1 MARRIL
7 LWGFRPPESGL
18 LGLGP
23 LERRVL
29 DVVWRMRR
37 ASVREVQGALD
48 GTSAYTTVMTVLDR
62 LYKKGILER
71 ARHGRAFVYSAAASS
86 DQLQSSMAMGLLG
99 KLLGRG
105 SEAAAPILS
114 SLVDTVGAGDR
125 KLLDDLDRL
134 VQEKRR
140 KLKRREGR

>member
-1 MARRIL
+1 ALR
-7 LWGFRPPESGL
+7 GFQPPESGL
-18 LGLGP
+18 PGLGP

-29 DVVWRMRR
+29 DVVWRLRR
-37 ASVREVQGALD
+37 ATVREVQGALD

-71 ARHGRAFVYSAAASS
+71 VRQGRAFVYSAAASS

-99 KLLGRG
+99 RLLGRG
-105 SEAAAPILS
+105 SKAAAPILS
-114 SLVDTVGAGDR
+114 SLVDTVGARDR
-125 KLLDDLDRL
+125 RLLDDLDRL

-140 KLKRREGR
+140 KLREGR